1 MFFLISELKKK
12 WKFSRQQSTQKRNGR
27 EKRDFA
33 RQREQRQLLSLLLT
47 LKLLPSSL
55 SYIYICIDNSLLT
68 LFSSENFL
76 CVECERKKS
85 SKIFLFFEFFSQKS
99 LFFSSFLLNTRTPNE
114 CEQRYTDDDDDFF
127 EEWHHQNHLF

>member
-99 LFFSSFLLNTRTPNE
+99 VFFFISVKHTNP
-114 CEQRYTDDDDDFF
+114 
-127 EEWHHQNHLF
+127 